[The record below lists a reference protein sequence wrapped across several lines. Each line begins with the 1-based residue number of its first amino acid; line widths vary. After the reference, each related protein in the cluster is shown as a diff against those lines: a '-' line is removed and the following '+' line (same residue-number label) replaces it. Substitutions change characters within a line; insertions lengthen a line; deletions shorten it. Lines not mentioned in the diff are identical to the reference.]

1 MKNAGRR
8 KRKWQKIQQI
18 HRRRSPNRPH
28 QRSNQPCQGD
38 AQPRH
43 PGPTFMTEHDE
54 LITAN
59 AGLQMRQA
67 TDVAGV
73 CAEIVKK
80 TAINIQGKRYVKVE
94 GWMAIATAYGCV
106 AGATN
111 VQQVLGGVA
120 ATGEL
125 RKISDGTLV
134 ATAEGFVGEDEPTW
148 FGGNKQVRDKT
159 SQTGWV
165 TRDMPSRAMYAIRAM
180 AQTRAISR
188 VCRSAFAHV
197 VVLID
202 SNLSTTPAE
211 EIPDGGFH
219 DYTQPS
225 DEEITARQ
233 ENREKESANAPKDA
247 MHDVNMEL
255 LREATKKPKKT

>member
-1 MKNAGRR
+1 
-8 KRKWQKIQQI
+8 
-18 HRRRSPNRPH
+18 
-28 QRSNQPCQGD
+28 
-38 AQPRH
+38 
-43 PGPTFMTEHDE
+43 
-54 LITAN
+54 
-59 AGLQMRQA
+59 MRQA

-73 CAEIVKK
+73 CGEIVKK
-80 TAINIQGKRYVKVE
+80 TAISIQGKKYIRVE

-111 VQQVLGGVA
+111 VQQVHGGVA

-134 ATAEGFVGEDEPTW
+134 ATAEGFVGEDETTW
-148 FGGNKQVRDKT
+148 FGGEKEVRDKT
-159 SQTGWV
+159 TQTGWAA
-165 TRDMPSRAMYAIRAM
+165 RKFPSRPMYAIRAM

-202 SNLSTTPAE
+202 TNLSTTPAE
-211 EIPDGGFH
+211 EIPEGGFH

-225 DEEITARQ
+225 DEEIMARQ
-233 ENREKESANAPKDA
+233 ERREKEASEVGKLDPLHDINSELQAAASA
-247 MHDVNMEL
+247 E
-255 LREATKKPKKT
+255 RKKRK

>member
-1 MKNAGRR
+1 M
-8 KRKWQKIQQI
+8 
-18 HRRRSPNRPH
+18 SE
-28 QRSNQPCQGD
+28 
-38 AQPRH
+38 
-43 PGPTFMTEHDE
+43 PTEE
-54 LITAN
+54 LVTVN

-73 CAEIVKK
+73 CGEIVRK
-80 TAINIQGKRYVKVE
+80 TAITIQGRKYVKVE
-94 GWMAIATAYGCV
+94 GWQSIATAYGCV

-111 VQQVLGGVA
+111 VQQVPGGVA

-134 ATAEGFVGEDEPTW
+134 ATAEGFVGEDETTW
-148 FGGNKQVRDKT
+148 YGGKRNVRDKT
-159 SQTGWV
+159 SPSGWAE
-165 TRDMPSRAMYAIRAM
+165 RDMPPRPMYAIRAM

-202 SNLSTTPAE
+202 TNLSTTPAE
-211 EIPDGGFH
+211 EIPPDGFTDH
-219 DYTQPS
+219 AQPT

-233 ENREKESANAPKDA
+233 EGREREAATLPKDPL
-247 MHDVNMEL
+247 DEVNAEL
-255 LREATKKPKKT
+255 EQAARGRKARKS

>member
-1 MKNAGRR
+1 MPE
-8 KRKWQKIQQI
+8 
-18 HRRRSPNRPH
+18 S
-28 QRSNQPCQGD
+28 
-38 AQPRH
+38 
-43 PGPTFMTEHDE
+43 EE
-54 LITAN
+54 LTVAN
-59 AGLQMRQA
+59 PGLQMRQA

-73 CAEIVKK
+73 CGEIVKK
-80 TAINIQGKRYVKVE
+80 TAIRIQGKQYVKVE

-148 FGGNKQVRDKT
+148 FGGWRECRDKA
-159 SQTGWV
+159 SPTGW
-165 TRDMPSRAMYAIRAM
+165 TKRDLPSRPMYAIRAM

-202 SNLSTTPAE
+202 TNLSTTPAE
-211 EIPDGGFH
+211 EIPAEGFH
-219 DYTQPS
+219 DYTQPTE
-225 DEEITARQ
+225 EEITGRQ
-233 ENREKESANAPKDA
+233 EKREKEAAEVVAADPFKDINAELEQSAKG
-247 MHDVNMEL
+247 
-255 LREATKKPKKT
+255 KKRPVKP

>member
-1 MKNAGRR
+1 
-8 KRKWQKIQQI
+8 
-18 HRRRSPNRPH
+18 
-28 QRSNQPCQGD
+28 
-38 AQPRH
+38 
-43 PGPTFMTEHDE
+43 
-54 LITAN
+54 
-59 AGLQMRQA
+59 MRQA

-73 CAEIVKK
+73 CADIVNR
-80 TAINIQGKRYVKVE
+80 TAISIQNRKYVRVE

-111 VQQVLGGVA
+111 VQRTSDGVT

-148 FGGNKQVRDKT
+148 FGGEREVRDRT
-159 SQTGWV
+159 SPSGWA
-165 TRDMPSRAMYAIRAM
+165 SRALPARPMYAIRAM

-202 SNLSTTPAE
+202 TNLSTTPAE
-211 EIPDGGFH
+211 EVPSEGFR
-219 DYTQPS
+219 DNFQPT
-225 DEEITARQ
+225 DKEITARQ
-233 ENREKESANAPKDA
+233 ERREKEASDPVVNAAGLVVDDPLEAANR
-247 MHDVNMEL
+247 EL
-255 LREATKKPKKT
+255 ALAGAKKPRKGSR

>member
-1 MKNAGRR
+1 MET
-8 KRKWQKIQQI
+8 QL
-18 HRRRSPNRPH
+18 ST
-28 QRSNQPCQGD
+28 D
-38 AQPRH
+38 ANP
-43 PGPTFMTEHDE
+43 
-54 LITAN
+54 
-59 AGLQMRQA
+59 GLQMRQA

-73 CAEIVKK
+73 CGEIVKK
-80 TAINIQGKRYVKVE
+80 TAIRIQGKQYVRVE

-134 ATAEGFVGEDEPTW
+134 ATAEGFVGEDEATW
-148 FGGNKQVRDKT
+148 FGGIKKYRDKT
-159 SQTGWV
+159 SKTGW
-165 TRDMPSRAMYAIRAM
+165 TERETEARPMYAIRAM

-197 VVLID
+197 IVLID
-202 SNLSTTPAE
+202 TNLSTTPAE

-225 DEEITARQ
+225 EEEITARQ
-233 ENREKESANAPKDA
+233 EHREKEAAQVGKLDP

-255 LREATKKPKKT
+255 LEAGSRKGRKKND

>member
-1 MKNAGRR
+1 M
-8 KRKWQKIQQI
+8 
-18 HRRRSPNRPH
+18 S
-28 QRSNQPCQGD
+28 
-38 AQPRH
+38 
-43 PGPTFMTEHDE
+43 EE
-54 LITAN
+54 LTVAN
-59 AGLQMRQA
+59 PSLQMRQA
-67 TDVAGV
+67 TDVAGL
-73 CAEIVKK
+73 CGEIVKK
-80 TAINIQGKRYVKVE
+80 TAINIQGRKYVKVE

-111 VQQVLGGVA
+111 VQQVHGGVA

-134 ATAEGFVGEDEPTW
+134 ATAEGFVGEDETTW
-148 FGGNKQVRDKT
+148 FGGEKEVRDKT
-159 SQTGWV
+159 TQTGWA
-165 TRDMPSRAMYAIRAM
+165 TRKFPPRQMYAIRAM

-202 SNLSTTPAE
+202 TNLSTTPAE

-219 DYTQPS
+219 DYAQPT

-233 ENREKESANAPKDA
+233 EQREKEAASVGKLDPLHEVNSALQVAAEED
-247 MHDVNMEL
+247 
-255 LREATKKPKKT
+255 RKKKRK